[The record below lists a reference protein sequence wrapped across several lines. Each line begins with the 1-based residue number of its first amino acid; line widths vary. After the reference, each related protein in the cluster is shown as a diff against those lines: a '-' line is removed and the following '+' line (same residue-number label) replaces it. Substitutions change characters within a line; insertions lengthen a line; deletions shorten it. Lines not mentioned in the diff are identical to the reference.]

1 MKNIDDMSRE
11 DNISQLF
18 IKNQHKLE
26 EMPPSS
32 VWERIESRLDDSS
45 KPFAEAETVKQS
57 SNWQKIKRL
66 IPYMAAAAVLLLLI
80 VSIPYLIPGK
90 KDNPIAEKLVAV
102 EDVIITDREETMPMS
117 EAEKKNAFETK
128 DRIQQEK
135 ILETAKKSISDQKN
149 LGKMSEDYDLDR
161 IEINETS
168 EDLIVLSVDN
178 YVEEEKSFIAKPK
191 AENNDLFGAVQ
202 NSGNM
207 TNVVNRSEY
216 QLDGRSYAD
225 PPSVILND
233 KVETLARQNS
243 SSIKQQANSTKPI
256 MKNKSQKKDNV
267 QRLEGKM
274 QIFEWI
280 LGQWIDLEE
289 EGGVSTE
296 NWRRINNYSIEC
308 LATKI
313 KDKNKIFEERLTI
326 YFDQKMNQ
334 VFLKMPVDDY
344 KKSMLF
350 MLVSYD
356 TENIVFEQ
364 REDPVM
370 PDKVIFQRS
379 INGFSTIITK
389 GRDNLKPAQQ
399 SYFEQRNRV
408 SNTRILRLL
417 SPNLK

>member
-1 MKNIDDMSRE
+1 
-11 DNISQLF
+11 
-18 IKNQHKLE
+18 
-26 EMPPSS
+26 
-32 VWERIESRLDDSS
+32 
-45 KPFAEAETVKQS
+45 
-57 SNWQKIKRL
+57 
-66 IPYMAAAAVLLLLI
+66 MAAAAVLLLLI